1 MKVMTPRT
9 VRAGVLDVAYA
20 EAGPADGWPVVLVH
34 GFPYDAHCYSD
45 AAELLAREG
54 ARVVMPWMRG
64 YGATRFLS
72 ADTPRSGQQ
81 GAFGADLLALLDALG
96 IDRAI
101 LGGFDWG
108 GRAACVVA
116 ALWPERVEALVS
128 AAGYNI
134 LDPARAALPL
144 APEVEHRLWY
154 VWYLHSERGRAGL
167 AAHREDFCRLLWR
180 LWSPRWDFS
189 DEDYAR
195 SAAAFDNPDFVD
207 VVTHSYRHRHGLAAG
222 DPTYADI
229 ERRLAALPPIS
240 APSVVIESGS
250 DGLMPP
256 THFMDLSARFTGGW
270 KRRVLVKA
278 GHNPPQ
284 EDPRAFADAVLAA
297 RALAAERRA
306 LSEGKR

>member
-1 MKVMTPRT
+1 METRT
-9 VRAGVLDVAYA
+9 VRAGVLEIAYA

-34 GFPYDAHCYSD
+34 GFPYDALCYAP
-45 AAELLAREG
+45 AAEMLARAG

-72 ADTPRSGQQ
+72 DATPRSGQQ

-116 ALWPERVEALVS
+116 ALWPERVDALVS
-128 AAGYNI
+128 VAGYNI
-134 LDPARAALPL
+134 LDPSRAAAPL

-167 AAHREDFCRLLWR
+167 ATHREEFCRLLWR

-189 DEDYAR
+189 DADFAR
-195 SAAAFDNPDFVD
+195 TARAFANPDFVD
-207 VVTHSYRHRHGLAAG
+207 IVVHSYRHRHGLADG
-222 DPTYADI
+222 DPAYAGI
-229 ERRLAALPPIS
+229 ETRLAALPPI
-240 APSVVIESGS
+240 AVPTMVVESGS
-250 DGLMPP
+250 DGLIPP
-256 THFMDLSARFTGGW
+256 AHFADLPARFTGGL
-270 KRRVLVKA
+270 KRRMLVQA

-297 RALAAERRA
+297 RDMARSQSAP
-306 LSEGKR
+306 SGGEG